1 MAYAERQ
8 GGISDVVRMRYCNL
22 TRFSMVLGAFR
33 QLLWAVFVTIDTQ
46 VSAYVYYGNS
56 LKEMRCIKRLSY
68 VRQPRAKESK
78 AESCPI
84 LGLIFVMSL

>member
-68 VRQPRAKESK
+68 VRQPVGESK

-84 LGLIFVMSL
+84 LGPILRLTL